1 MDDERLKE
9 IAEALTGMG
18 VLSYA
23 LKEDGVL
30 VLIDQAGRKRRYLPE
45 DYRHLLRKAHK
56 TAKLIE
62 GGTNEQSQ

>member
-1 MDDERLKE
+1 MDDVRLKG
-9 IAEALTGMG
+9 IVEALAGSN
-18 VLSYA
+18 VLSYE
-23 LKEDGVL
+23 LKEGGVL

-45 DYRHLLRKAHK
+45 DYQHLLRKAHK

>member
-1 MDDERLKE
+1 
-9 IAEALTGMG
+9 

-45 DYRHLLRKAHK
+45 DYQHLLRKAHK

>member
-1 MDDERLKE
+1 MENERLEE
-9 IAEALTGMG
+9 IVEALAGAD

-23 LKEDGVL
+23 LKADGVL
-30 VLIDQAGRKRRYLPE
+30 VVIDQTGKKRRYLPE

>member
-1 MDDERLKE
+1 MDDERLKGIVE
-9 IAEALTGMG
+9 
-18 VLSYA
+18 VLAGPNVINYA
-23 LKEDGVL
+23 LKENGLL
-30 VLIDQAGRKRRYLPE
+30 VVIDQAGRKRRYLPE

>member
-1 MDDERLKE
+1 MDDERLKG
-9 IAEALTGMG
+9 IVEALAGPN

-23 LKEDGVL
+23 LKENDVL
-30 VLIDQAGRKRRYLPE
+30 VVIDQAGRKRRYLPE

>member
-1 MDDERLKE
+1 MDDERLKG
-9 IAEALTGMG
+9 IVEALAGPN

-23 LKEDGVL
+23 LKENGVL
-30 VLIDQAGRKRRYLPE
+30 VVIDQTGRKRRYLPE
-45 DYRHLLRKAHK
+45 DYRHLRREAYK